1 MTDADGTLGV
11 QMRGR
16 GLVHGRVLRKAQ
28 VQSGSPAVRRANPL
42 VAMFTLAGVVLPSG
56 LQISLGPGVTFTPG
70 RLWAALLF
78 FPALL
83 VLCKKGRHFVLC
95 DFLALATAA
104 WMIVASIASVGVS
117 EIPTAGGDA
126 LDFLGGYLISR
137 AYCFG
142 RPALDTFIR
151 TLKIF
156 AIIVIILAMADTIS
170 GRVIVHETIVPW
182 DEAWGQGQM
191 RNGWV
196 RAMATFD
203 HPILFGAFCALTAA
217 ILLYWEKTLLRR
229 SVAAGLC
236 FLGCILSLSSAALLA
251 FSIILTA
258 FTYDQLLRRYSWRW
272 SAFWTTIGI
281 LISVV
286 FVVTAHPLNWVLSH
300 LTLDPQTAYF
310 RKLIWDTALTY
321 IAQSPVIGYAYHN
334 LNNVILDTSVDCI
347 WLVLSLRFGFPM
359 FVLFFLTNVAAFFPS
374 QRNFKGTVD
383 VHMDQMRR
391 AFTLVVLM
399 FMFTGL
405 TVHFWKSML
414 MFWGLCLGIRA
425 SLQELTVEA
434 EIDSI
439 VRNHQKAFASL

>member
-1 MTDADGTLGV
+1 
-11 QMRGR
+11 
-16 GLVHGRVLRKAQ
+16 
-28 VQSGSPAVRRANPL
+28 
-42 VAMFTLAGVVLPSG
+42 MFALAGVVLPSG

-70 RLWAALLF
+70 RIGAALLF
-78 FPALL
+78 FPAVV
-83 VLCKKGRHFVLC
+83 VLCKKGRHFVSC

-117 EIPTAGGDA
+117 EIPAAGGDA

-151 TLKIF
+151 VLKIF

-170 GRVIVHETIVPW
+170 GRPIVHNTIVPW
-182 DEAWGQGQM
+182 DEIWLEGQM

-196 RAMATFD
+196 RAMSTFN

-236 FLGCILSLSSAALLA
+236 FLGCILSLSSAALMA
-251 FSIILTA
+251 FSIILAA

-272 SAFWTTIGI
+272 SAFWII
-281 LISVV
+281 MVMLIFVV
-286 FVVTAHPLNWVLSH
+286 FAAAAHPLNWVLSH
-300 LTLDPQTAYF
+300 LTIDPQTGYY
-310 RKLIWDTALTY
+310 RKLIWDVALTY
-321 IAQSPVIGYAYHN
+321 IAQSPLIGYAYHQ
-334 LNNVILDTSVDCI
+334 LNNFILDNSVDCI
-347 WLVLSLRFGFPM
+347 WLVLSLRFGVPM

-374 QRNFKGTVD
+374 QRNFKGTGD

-391 AFTLVVLM
+391 AFTLVLLM

-425 SLQELTVEA
+425 SLRELTIET
-434 EIDSI
+434 EIGSS
-439 VRNHQKAFASL
+439 VRNQQAFASAMVQ